1 MPNNAIVL
9 HAVNLSAGVVTRS
22 PGGHDGVVLSLR
34 LNTTVGVEGLS
45 LGDNNH
51 LNFTLMPVNFTLS
64 VESSTIEPFYADTIE
79 GESKLFLSNALADY
93 FNRELRGV
101 ALPFNTFQAILT
113 VSGGWITAGL
123 DDGTCINILT
133 FLLEMLERGMFRMVP

>member
-1 MPNNAIVL
+1 
-9 HAVNLSAGVVTRS
+9 
-22 PGGHDGVVLSLR
+22 
-34 LNTTVGVEGLS
+34 
-45 LGDNNH
+45 
-51 LNFTLMPVNFTLS
+51 MPVNFTLS

-101 ALPFNTFQAILT
+101 ALPFNTFQPILT

-123 DDGTCINILT
+123 DDGTCINILA